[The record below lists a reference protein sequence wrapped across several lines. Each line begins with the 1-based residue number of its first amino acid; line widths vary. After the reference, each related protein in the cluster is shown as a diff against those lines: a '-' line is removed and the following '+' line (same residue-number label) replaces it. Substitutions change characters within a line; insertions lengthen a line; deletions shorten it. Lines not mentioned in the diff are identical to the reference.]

1 MLTDEELYEA
11 QQEEKRFILEK
22 RIQEKLS
29 EHENKLLDKVTLA
42 TILESAITEVLGFH
56 ESQREQT
63 AEATT
68 NVTVDTSDGSTYRIS
83 FTFDTTFWR

>member
-1 MLTDEELYEA
+1 MMTDKELRRA
-11 QQEEKRFILEK
+11 QQEEQRLILEK
-22 RIQEKLS
+22 RIQEKLA

-56 ESQREQT
+56 ETQQET
-63 AEATT
+63 AETMT
-68 NVTVDTSDGSTYRIS
+68 NVTVETSDGKAFRIG

>member
-1 MLTDEELYEA
+1 MTDDELKEA
-11 QQEEKRFILEK
+11 QQAETRLFLE
-22 RIQEKLS
+22 RRLQEKLS

-56 ESQREQT
+56 ETHRDP
-63 AEATT
+63 AETMT
-68 NVTVDTSDGSTYRIS
+68 NVTVETSDGKAFRIG